1 MTDTRNRKLRLLV
14 TTMCHNSCP
23 KCCNKQYDMSK
34 VPVLD
39 RFDYDE
45 VCITGGEPMLNPP
58 RVRRT
63 ATMFKLAANA
73 MGKDVKVYLYT
84 ARMDPANLFN
94 MVVTRSVLDGVVVTP
109 HSADDIKEFKY
120 LNRRLNEEDLM
131 KLPNLCSLRLNLFSD
146 VKEQLRGEN
155 LSYWKVKDMEW
166 LDECPVPEGEDFRKI
181 AGV

>member
-1 MTDTRNRKLRLLV
+1 MTDTRNRKLRLLM

-58 RVRRT
+58 KVRRL
-63 ATMFKLAANA
+63 ATMFKMAAGA

-84 ARMDPANLFN
+84 ARIDPATLYN
-94 MVVTRSVLDGVVVTP
+94 MVVIMRILDGVVVTP

-120 LNRRLNEEDLM
+120 LNWRLNEMDLM
-131 KLPNLCSLRLNLFSD
+131 EVPDLCSLRLNLFSD
-146 VKEQLRGEN
+146 VKEKLRGEN

-166 LDECPVPEGEDFRKI
+166 LDDCPVPEGEDFRKI

>member
-58 RVRRT
+58 RVKRI
-63 ATMFKLAANA
+63 ATMFKSTADA
-73 MGKDVKVYLYT
+73 MGKNVKVYLYT
-84 ARMDPANLFN
+84 ARMDPANLFD
-94 MVVTRSVLDGVVVTP
+94 MVVRRSILDGVVVTP

-120 LNRRLNEEDLM
+120 LNWRLNEEDLR

>member
-1 MTDTRNRKLRLLV
+1 MTDTRNRKFRLLV

-45 VCITGGEPMLNPP
+45 VCITGGEPMLDPP
-58 RVRRT
+58 RVRRL
-63 ATMFKLAANA
+63 ATMFKMAADA

-84 ARMDPANLFN
+84 ARIGPVTLHN
-94 MVVTRSVLDGVVVTP
+94 MVVMERILDGVVVTP
-109 HSADDIKEFKY
+109 HSADDIKAFKY
-120 LNRRLNEEDLM
+120 LNWRLNEMDLM
-131 KLPNLCSLRLNLFSD
+131 EVPDLCSLRLNLFPD

-155 LSYWKVKDMEW
+155 LSYWKVKDLEW

>member
-14 TTMCHNSCP
+14 TTLCHNSCP
-23 KCCNKQYDMSK
+23 KCCNKQYDMSQ

-58 RVRRT
+58 RVRRL
-63 ATMFKLAANA
+63 ATMFKMAADA

-84 ARMDPANLFN
+84 ARIDPATLYN
-94 MVVTRSVLDGVVVTP
+94 MVVMERILDGVVVTP

-120 LNRRLNEEDLM
+120 LNWRLREMDLM
-131 KLPNLCSLRLNLFSD
+131 EVPDLCSLRLNLFSD
-146 VKEQLRGEN
+146 VKEKLRGED

-166 LDECPVPEGEDFRKI
+166 LDDCPVPEGEDFRKI